1 MNYYVSLS
9 NEFLYALCDLDL
21 QQIYSSL
28 TFVPAGFYMYISVD
42 QVYVCQLQTLMPSIP
57 VYMYVHS
64 SKYTCW
70 CSNSIVAICK
80 AISIPI

>member
-1 MNYYVSLS
+1 MCPLVMSSYMHYVICIG
-9 NEFLYALCDLDL
+9 AD
-21 QQIYSSL
+21 YSSL